1 MCGKRFLGLI
11 VYTRAGTLGEEKITD
26 SDGCEKEAVVDF

>member
-1 MCGKRFLGLI
+1 

-26 SDGCEKEAVVDF
+26 SDDCEKEAVVDF